1 MSAAALFGDALAA
14 AIDAALGERLNGVF
28 AGPAPKASAP
38 YAEMGELI
46 ATDWSTKDRD
56 GYELRSLVLIRDR
69 GETPARVQ
77 ALADAADAAIR
88 SIDPA
93 LAGWRI
99 ASIALVRLRI
109 VREGVGG
116 WAALIEHRARLL
128 ADAV

>member
-14 AIDAALGERLNGVF
+14 AVERALGDRLNGVF

-38 YAEMGELI
+38 YAEIGELI
-46 ATDWSTKDRD
+46 AADWSTKDRD

-69 GETPARVQ
+69 GDTPARVQ

-88 SIDPA
+88 AIDPA

-99 ASIALVRLRI
+99 GGIALVRLRI
-109 VREGVGG
+109 AAEGVGG
-116 WAALIEHRARLL
+116 WTAMIEHRARLL
-128 ADAV
+128 ADPN